1 MESLLDLS
9 IDALQTEM
17 ALLGAPKYTAKQIW
31 GWMYQKQV
39 TTYDQMS
46 NIKKSI
52 REALAAKYTLL
63 PFSEHYFIGD
73 DDDLAIKYIFK
84 IDDHNSVEAVVLSE
98 KDYKTL
104 CISSQCGCPVDC
116 KFCLTGVA
124 GFKRNLTVGEIVGQL
139 LVTMSEGHPI
149 THIVFM
155 GMGEPL
161 LNYDNVIAAYKR
173 FTEESS
179 FNLSGRKITIST
191 SGYIRNIEQLIT
203 DDIHLNLA
211 FSVGSANPLIRESI
225 MPIEKRNP
233 IVKVARLLKQYLK
246 LHNRKLTLEYT
257 LLKGVND
264 TKDQII
270 ELGNLAQYLDA
281 KVNLINLNPHERIP
295 FSPVDNKVLTG
306 FKNLLLKSGVRATIR
321 YTKGQEIV
329 AACGQLG
336 ESILTPKTA

>member
-1 MESLLDLS
+1 MQSLLDLDY
-9 IDALQTEM
+9 DALQIELM
-17 ALLGAPKYTAKQIW
+17 NLGAPKFATKQIW
-31 GWMYQKQV
+31 EWLYQKHV

-46 NIKKSI
+46 NVKKSI
-52 REALAAKYTLL
+52 REALAEKYSLL
-63 PFSEHYFIGD
+63 PFQEFKTLGED
-73 DDDLAIKYIFK
+73 DGLAIKYIFK

-98 KDYKTL
+98 KNYKTL

-124 GFKRNLTVGEIVGQL
+124 GFKRDLSTGEIVGQL
-139 LVTMSEGHPI
+139 LATMADGHPI

-161 LNYDNVIAAYKR
+161 LNYKNVIDAYKR

-179 FNLSGRKITIST
+179 FNMSGRKITIST
-191 SGYIRNIEQLIT
+191 SGYIRNIEQLMS

-211 FSVGSANPLIRESI
+211 FSVGSANPIVRETI

-233 IVKVARLLKQYLK
+233 IIKVARLLKQYLK
-246 LHNRKLTLEYT
+246 QHNRKLTLEYT

-264 TKDQII
+264 TKDQIL

-281 KVNLINLNPHERIP
+281 KVNLINLNPHAKIP
-295 FSPVDNKVLTG
+295 FSPVENSVITGYKNYLNK
-306 FKNLLLKSGVRATIR
+306 NGVRATIR

-336 ESILTPKTA
+336 ESIMKN